1 MKRVLALLLMVLF
14 LGCQRPE
21 TNLLENPSFE
31 EGEEPWFW
39 IKTSVYW
46 QGFHIS
52 DQTARTGGKSC
63 LTFLEASPQPQG
75 TLVVGAVQE
84 IVTSDVPEK
93 VSGYYYVKT
102 WEKTSETMYIQVV
115 VIFFQEEDYNSPSTQ
130 LRYILAGISK
140 RPFAIENAKFIFVTR
155 EEPET
160 GKWIYFERNLKEDLI
175 NMWGEI
181 PSFKRIGI
189 YLEVR
194 YDSVPLDVIKAEVYW
209 DDIFVG

>member
-14 LGCQRPE
+14 LGCQQSEP
-21 TNLLENPSFE
+21 NLLMNPSFE

-39 IKTSVYW
+39 METSIYW

-52 DQTARTGGKSC
+52 DQTTRTGGKSC
-63 LTFLEASPQPQG
+63 LTVLEASPQPQR

-84 IVTSDVPEK
+84 IVTSDVPGK
-93 VSGYYYVKT
+93 FSGYYYVKT
-102 WEKTSETMYIQVV
+102 WEKTSEKMYIQVV
-115 VIFFQEEDYNSPSTQ
+115 VIFFQEEGYNSPSTQ

-140 RPFAIENAKFIFVTR
+140 KPFAIDNAKFIFVTR

-160 GKWIYFERNLKEDLI
+160 GKWIYFERNLKEDLLST
-175 NMWGEI
+175 WGEI
-181 PSFKRIGI
+181 PSFKRVGI

-194 YDSVPLDVIKAEVYW
+194 YDSFLLDAVKAEVYW